1 MQDLYKFEDVYS
13 KVNVKFNST
22 NKEVKNTPRGLKYFE
37 TTQNIQQQSKQLLNK
52 VIKKSKEV
60 DIDEMDNLDL

>member
-22 NKEVKNTPRGLKYFE
+22 NKEIKETPRGLKTFE
-37 TTQNIQQQSKQLLNK
+37 TQ
-52 VIKKSKEV
+52 
-60 DIDEMDNLDL
+60 